1 MLLVFSLAKANV
13 LLGMEDFGRVLST
26 CQKALKAIEGKGI
39 RTGHVV
45 NLYYDLVLAE
55 LESGEQE
62 SAKQHYEEG
71 RELVELA
78 PHWWGPRFDLLQG
91 LLLMAKASPDY
102 TRAEEC
108 FQKSIQG
115 DEEVGAV
122 VPAAQTR
129 LYLAQVLALKGEVER
144 SRSLLTELRSQF
156 QSWGI
161 PIWQQK
167 CEQELEALDSPK

>member
-1 MLLVFSLAKANV
+1 MILVFSLAKANV
-13 LLGMEDFGRVLST
+13 LLGMEDFGSALSSS
-26 CQKALKAIEGKGI
+26 QKALKAIKGKPI

-55 LESGEQE
+55 LGSGDQE

-71 RELVELA
+71 RPLVELA
-78 PHWWGPRFDLLQG
+78 PHWWEPRFDFLQG
-91 LLLMAKASPDY
+91 LLVMAEASPDY

-122 VPAAQTR
+122 LPATQTR
-129 LYLAQVLALKGEVER
+129 FYLAQMLAQKEEIER
-144 SRSLLTELRSQF
+144 SRSLLSEIRGQF
-156 QSWGI
+156 QDWGI
-161 PIWQQK
+161 PVWQQK
-167 CEQELEALDSPK
+167 CEQTLEVLKNLG

>member
-1 MLLVFSLAKANV
+1 LA
-13 LLGMEDFGRVLST
+13 MEDFGAALSLS
-26 CQKALKAIEGKGI
+26 QKALKAIEGKAI

-55 LESGEQE
+55 LESGDQE

-71 RELVELA
+71 RKLVELT

-91 LLLMAKASPDY
+91 LLLMAEVSPDY
-102 TRAEEC
+102 IRAEEC
-108 FQKSIQG
+108 FKKSIQG

-129 LYLAQVLALKGEVER
+129 YYLARMLGRKVEVGRAREI
-144 SRSLLTELRSQF
+144 LTELHSQF
-156 QSWGI
+156 QSWNI
-161 PIWQQK
+161 PVWQQR
-167 CEQELEALDSPK
+167 CEQELETLASLE